1 VNAKSDQGFTLVELL
16 VVIVLIGI
24 LGLLVSATWLGFVQR
39 QRLNQGSDRLFRTL
53 KIAHETARYS
63 HIPQQISI
71 RQTPTHVEF
80 LTHPAAADHFVPPDL
95 WQNPT
100 LWSRL
105 DSSILVDQTNG
116 RGDNETTFDK
126 KAIDGMTT
134 WRLIFNTHGC
144 PVSQPED
151 TCTEAPHVKGRLG
164 LKSVHADTA
173 NDAQIL
179 RRCVILSTMLGTM
192 RQGTNQPKPDDGKY
206 CY

>member
-1 VNAKSDQGFTLVELL
+1 VNIKSDQGFTLVELL
-16 VVIVLIGI
+16 VVIVLLGI

-53 KIAHETARYS
+53 KIAHETARYR
-63 HIPQQISI
+63 HISQQISI

-80 LTHPAAADHFVPPDL
+80 ITHPADPDHFVPPNL
-95 WQNPT
+95 WQNSA
-100 LWSRL
+100 LWNRL

-116 RGDNETTFDK
+116 RGENETTFRRD
-126 KAIDGMTT
+126 AIDGITT
-134 WRLIFNTHGC
+134 WRIIFNPHGC

-151 TCTEAPHVKGRLG
+151 MCTEAPHVKGRLS
-164 LKSVHADTA
+164 LKSVHAPTA

-179 RRCVILSTMLGTM
+179 RRCVILSTMLGAM